1 MTWEEYDGIISGY
14 NEEGDLAIE
23 IMPLQDSRACAK
35 WGETYTPGRNWVVYH
50 NNEIVGRGN
59 ATNKSQAI
67 KAAKAVLSEE
77 GY

>member
-23 IMPLQDSRACAK
+23 IMPLHFCLACAASS
-35 WGETYTPGRNWVVYH
+35 EIYTPGRNWVVYH

-77 GY
+77 GD

>member
-23 IMPLQDSRACAK
+23 IMPLQDSRACAT
-35 WGETYTPGRNWVVYH
+35 WGETYTPGRNWVGYH
-50 NNEIVGRGN
+50 NNETVGRGN

-77 GY
+77 GD